1 MKLQKLELESPK
13 FFKTRLSYNAG
24 KKKKEEAEF
33 LF

>member
-1 MKLQKLELESPK
+1 MDEVAKIRLESPK

-24 KKKKEEAEF
+24 KKKEEAEF